1 MQGFDV
7 GFPDIVKGRSLI
19 KKNKRVIIDLNQIR
33 DNKLTILN
41 HIWIPEGLVPSLA
54 EGLAEGLPPGLAEDL
69 PPKKDK
75 GLKEIS
81 QKKANFISTS
91 QLCVHL

>member
-54 EGLAEGLPPGLAEDL
+54 EDLAEDL

-91 QLCVHL
+91 QLCVPQ